1 MSSSA
6 GQHQKSN
13 MPQSD
18 FLITRN
24 IIVCKFCRTCL
35 RIHLAKNWWPKISMA
50 LNGIFGTF
58 FEVSLHSSQFGL
70 KIPSIPLKIA
80 LFLQLLICP
89 FFQSH
94 ARLSMFLSGQ
104 PKRHL
109 LTTGWSVFVSSK
121 RLVAGDA
128 FIFMRYNTQS
138 MINADVWC
146 ICICFLAFGLIVDEL
161 DRDYLY

>member
-1 MSSSA
+1 
-6 GQHQKSN
+6 

-70 KIPSIPLKIA
+70 KIPSIPLKIVHFFSLMPA
-80 LFLQLLICP
+80 FLC
-89 FFQSH
+89 FFQDNRRGISLLLAGVSLLAQKDWLLVMH
-94 ARLSMFLSGQ
+94 LSS
-104 PKRHL
+104 
-109 LTTGWSVFVSSK
+109 
-121 RLVAGDA
+121 
-128 FIFMRYNTQS
+128 
-138 MINADVWC
+138 
-146 ICICFLAFGLIVDEL
+146 
-161 DRDYLY
+161 